1 MLVLLVLNN
10 GSFIPYLHM
19 FVAVKKVAA
28 MTSLS
33 STDHSHRMLS
43 HLLERSEKLTQRHL
57 HKHTE
62 AGLDMD
68 DWYET
73 VNELKELTRRSNSNP
88 AESDDSD
95 SDSS

>member
-1 MLVLLVLNN
+1 
-10 GSFIPYLHM
+10 M

-43 HLLERSEKLTQRHL
+43 HLLKRSEKLTQRHL

-73 VNELKELTRRSNSNP
+73 VNQLKELTRRYNSNP

-95 SDSS
+95 SGSS